1 MTRRRAPPPA
11 LPARVPMTRIGPRQR
26 ALLAISARPGTAFIL
41 ANPVT
46 RSLCRRGLMAEC
58 APDAFVHITAAGLR
72 ALADEADAGRLAL
85 APKLPEKEPAP

>member
-1 MTRRRAPPPA
+1 
-11 LPARVPMTRIGPRQR
+11 
-26 ALLAISARPGTAFIL
+26 
-41 ANPVT
+41 
-46 RSLCRRGLMAEC
+46 MAEC